1 MITIRLMIRMIII
14 VEMIIKMMMR
24 LINTDDKNNHSLVTK
39 MMTSNENNDQYGIN
53 DNENNTGNDT
63 VDGIVQIIRIIM
75 IRIMT
80 DKIIMIR
87 MMIMIG
93 MT

>member
-1 MITIRLMIRMIII
+1 MIRI
-14 VEMIIKMMMR
+14 MR
-24 LINTDDKNNHSLVTK
+24 VTK
-39 MMTSNENNDQYGIN
+39 MMTSNENNDHYAMN
-53 DNENNTGNDT
+53 NNENNTGNDT
-63 VDGIVQIIRIIM
+63 DDGIVSIIRIIM

-87 MMIMIG
+87 MIIIG

>member
-1 MITIRLMIRMIII
+1 
-14 VEMIIKMMMR
+14 
-24 LINTDDKNNHSLVTK
+24 

-53 DNENNTGNDT
+53 SNENNTVNDT
-63 VDGIVQIIRIIM
+63 VDGIVSVIRIMM

-80 DKIIMIR
+80 DKIIR
-87 MMIMIG
+87 RRMIMIG

>member
-1 MITIRLMIRMIII
+1 
-14 VEMIIKMMMR
+14 
-24 LINTDDKNNHSLVTK
+24 

-53 DNENNTGNDT
+53 SNENNTGNDT
-63 VDGIVQIIRIIM
+63 DDGIVSIIRIIM

-80 DKIIMIR
+80 DKIIMILR
-87 MMIMIG
+87 MIMIG